1 MGASLSL
8 YIGNVRAGR
17 ALHAGILQNIARSP
31 MAFFDTTPAGR
42 IMNRF
47 SKDINTI
54 DDIIAHNFQMWLQC
68 MLRVITVPVIV
79 GISTPLFLTTILPL
93 GVFYFLVQVGVSSE
107 INVSRSVGMVCCRGI
122 Q

>member
-1 MGASLSL
+1 MISVKYNKQWFLTGIFIVGASLTL

-17 ALHAGILQNIARSP
+17 QLHAGILGNIARSP
-31 MAFFDTTPAGR
+31 MYFFDTTPVGR

-54 DDIIAHNFQMWLQC
+54 DDIIAHNFLMWLQC
-68 MLRVITVPVIV
+68 LLRVVTVPVIV

-93 GVFYFLVQVGVSSE
+93 VIFYFLVQVGV
-107 INVSRSVGMVCCRGI
+107 
-122 Q
+122 